1 MEGSKACRLDLKCRS
16 LWHCRRE
23 SEQSGWE
30 LRRGKEMEEE
40 VGRGI
45 KTEREWRE
53 EGRDERDIGV

>member
-40 VGRGI
+40 VQGRGGGDSLPLGPSI
-45 KTEREWRE
+45 EW
-53 EGRDERDIGV
+53 

>member
-1 MEGSKACRLDLKCRS
+1 MKGSKACRLDLKCWS

-40 VGRGI
+40 VQGGGGGDSLPLGPSI
-45 KTEREWRE
+45 EW
-53 EGRDERDIGV
+53 